1 MSRRSVFLS
10 MAVLSIMIVASI
22 VMARRDA
29 VGVRTA
35 LAADD
40 PGSVRGAAPGAA
52 PGAVPGAGALTA
64 VLAGGCYWG
73 VESVFDHVR
82 GVKSVTSGFAIPVTV
97 EGERFEG
104 AAEAVR
110 IEYDTSVVSYRQLLD
125 IFFSVVHDPTQLNRQ
140 GPDVGPNYRSIVFA
154 DGDQQREVVRAYI
167 DSLSGAHMYSRPIV
181 TRIAALQSFQAADP
195 SQQHYAERHP
205 YAPYIV
211 INDVPK
217 VKALKERFPT
227 LYRERR

>member
-1 MSRRSVFLS
+1 MSRRSIFLS
-10 MAVLSIMIVASI
+10 LALLSTVIVAGI
-22 VMARRDA
+22 TMARRNA
-29 VGVRTA
+29 VTVRTA
-35 LAADD
+35 LAADAA
-40 PGSVRGAAPGAA
+40 GSAHGARTASSAQI
-52 PGAVPGAGALTA
+52 A

-82 GVKSVTSGFAIPVTV
+82 GIRSVTSGYAIPITA
-97 EGERFEG
+97 EGDRFEG

-140 GPDVGPNYRSIVFA
+140 GPDVGPSYRSIVFA
-154 DGDQQREVVRAYI
+154 DGDQQRGVVRAYI
-167 DSLSGAHMYSRPIV
+167 DSLGGARVYPRPIV
-181 TRIAALQSFQAADP
+181 TRIAALQSFEPADP

-217 VKALKERFPT
+217 VKALKKRFPA